1 MKRKKIHF
9 TIEYIVLALMVFT
22 LALDRRLLPPLML
35 LLSFN
40 WLVEVFGDVYHKLF
54 LKSQKSMV
62 AFPYKWNNLSKNR
75 LILALGLYSGLFLLY
90 AIGLLYSENMSHG
103 RFDIV
108 SKLSLLA
115 MPVILFTSDSTFWNK
130 SLVKWLFNLFI
141 LGCLIG
147 IAYCMYHSYTL
158 YQTDHAMQDFF
169 YQKHSAF
176 HHPSYASMYY
186 IFALSIMLYN
196 LLNQQYKLYEKIIS
210 FILIPL
216 FILEVFLLS
225 SKTAFLV
232 MFFVAVLFIFYIII
246 HKHHRLLNLSV
257 ALILL
262 LISIS
267 IFKFMPDKYNRF
279 LLKFNHIHS
288 FEDVKEDVRYTIW
301 DTSWEAAKE
310 NLPFGVGS
318 GDIKDVLKS
327 KYSERSLPYF
337 NKREYN
343 THNQYLQIL
352 LAVGIP
358 GILLFVSGLFYT
370 LYVSM
375 QKRCFLYLV
384 FMLIIAINLLTE
396 SMLERQSGVVF
407 YAIFNAFLCL
417 IAFIIPHSKLPAKS

>member
-1 MKRKKIHF
+1 
-9 TIEYIVLALMVFT
+9 
-22 LALDRRLLPPLML
+22 
-35 LLSFN
+35 
-40 WLVEVFGDVYHKLF
+40 
-54 LKSQKSMV
+54 
-62 AFPYKWNNLSKNR
+62 
-75 LILALGLYSGLFLLY
+75 
-90 AIGLLYSENMSHG
+90 
-103 RFDIV
+103 
-108 SKLSLLA
+108 
-115 MPVILFTSDSTFWNK
+115 
-130 SLVKWLFNLFI
+130 
-141 LGCLIG
+141 
-147 IAYCMYHSYTL
+147 
-158 YQTDHAMQDFF
+158 
-169 YQKHSAF
+169 
-176 HHPSYASMYY
+176 
-186 IFALSIMLYN
+186 
-196 LLNQQYKLYEKIIS
+196 
-210 FILIPL
+210 
-216 FILEVFLLS
+216 
-225 SKTAFLV
+225 
-232 MFFVAVLFIFYIII
+232 
-246 HKHHRLLNLSV
+246 
-257 ALILL
+257 
-262 LISIS
+262 
-267 IFKFMPDKYNRF
+267 MPDKYNRF

-417 IAFIIPHSKLPAKS
+417 IAFIIPHSKLPAKP